1 MNGKDDDRIDG
12 LEQTKYK
19 ISKQPSESSKE
30 ATKTVAKGAAN
41 AYLGPIGGKAVDKLS
56 KTKLGD
62 AVLTKGAKALEK
74 KPMGKQMAQMAHQSG
89 ALNAANQ
96 AMDGKSGGSGQA
108 PTSSATAPSS
118 SMNLDD
124 GTSTSKNSKSKF
136 NKSSSDKV
144 NGNAN
149 LDGEADA
156 TTMLVNFASKHKFK
170 IIAVI
175 LSFFLISFIILIIG
189 SAVISPA
196 NTVIEFFRDSWDKMV
211 TFVTGD
217 KTTQEWEYEYYEKLG
232 KVQDTLSEKYGV
244 CVDINLITA
253 TLTVDV
259 ANDHYIE
266 EGKEEADSEA
276 QDPEGSEIGLTG
288 EDYKKMIQQVELLG
302 NMQIKRTI
310 YGLDEEVKKN
320 NSGSGIAHDYCKK
333 ESSEYVYPLHY
344 GGIDGEDTLERKN
357 DFKYVVD
364 GFYFFDPLGLR
375 STLKDISEKF
385 KDKAEGIPT
394 RDSRTVRMVASND
407 IKPGFLKFFTRKT
420 KQERNIEY
428 KFYVPAYTY
437 PEKIDANG
445 HTYIDYN
452 DPQCIP
458 SVPTDSHDFA
468 KLDIGSLNDMENNVY
483 YWNLMDS
490 FIADY
495 YEDYLPTI
503 SGPVEEG
510 SEAYEKIKK
519 IISDIYLL
527 YHEMGPNQT
536 CESSSYICR
545 DDEGSDYYGGGE
557 TSIERGDFIDKIAPI
572 AIEEMERTGVN
583 ASITIAQAAVES
595 KNGASKLSSKY
606 SNYYGMTAGNCAP
619 KIDPSGF
626 AGTVYA
632 TGEGDNQCQ
641 GNAFWNGSVVAMC
654 NSSGKDCQW
663 YRVYDSFKNSTRDHS
678 RLISESYGCMQSNY
692 AEQLSCIA
700 NKGYASASNYEKI
713 IASVINTYDL
723 TQYDIGQFDGTI
735 DPITD
740 QQYTNAICNE
750 LGTST
755 GDWANWKQYDP
766 AWKSVPL
773 GPSTV
778 GAIGCAMTSVAI
790 QIARSGV
797 STTLG
802 ADFNPGTFAQAL
814 TRVGGF
820 DSRGNI
826 SWSSVTN
833 IAPSFNWT
841 GTRAHGS
848 ISPSTIDS
856 LVKQGYYV
864 ILNVKNGRHW
874 VAVDRVEGNKI
885 YMFDPGSGGTEVGQT
900 YGLNS
905 VVGYTTYRKG

>member
-1 MNGKDDDRIDG
+1 MNGKDDDKIEG

-19 ISKQPSESSKE
+19 RSNQPSESSKE
-30 ATKTVAKGAAN
+30 ATKTAAKGAAN
-41 AYLGPIGGKAVDKLS
+41 AYLGPMGGKAVDALS

-74 KPMGKQMAQMAHQSG
+74 SPMGKQMAQMADKSG

-96 AMDGKSGGSGQA
+96 AMDAKSGGSGQA
-108 PTSSATAPSS
+108 PTSSGSAPSS
-118 SMNLDD
+118 SMNLED
-124 GTSTSKNSKSKF
+124 GTSNPKNSKSNFF
-136 NKSSSDKV
+136 NKSSSDKTD
-144 NGNAN
+144 GNAN
-149 LDGEADA
+149 LDGEVDA
-156 TTMLVNFASKHKFK
+156 TTKLANFASKHKFK

-217 KTTQEWEYEYYEKLG
+217 ESTQKWEYEYYEKLG
-232 KVQDTLSEKYGV
+232 EVQDTLSKKYGV
-244 CVDINLITA
+244 CIDINLITA

-259 ANDHYIE
+259 ANDHYID
-266 EGKEEADSEA
+266 EGKEEADSQA
-276 QDPEGSEIGLTG
+276 QGGSELTLDAH
-288 EDYKKMIQQVELLG
+288 DYKKMIQQIETLG
-302 NMQIKRTI
+302 NMQIRRTV
-310 YGLDEEVKKN
+310 YGLDKRDEITSGEFAGKHCKEESDEKTVT
-320 NSGSGIAHDYCKK
+320 SA
-333 ESSEYVYPLHY
+333 
-344 GGIDGEDTLERKN
+344 DGEN
-357 DFKYVVD
+357 
-364 GFYFFDPLGLR
+364 PL
-375 STLKDISEKF
+375 DVFVYSENFVSDLYNKI
-385 KDKAEGIPT
+385 KAFAVGEIV
-394 RDSRTVRMVASND
+394 RDSVNSRKVASND
-407 IKPGFLKFFTRKT
+407 LQNNMLKFFTRKANEE
-420 KQERNIEY
+420 KNIEY
-428 KFYVPAYTY
+428 KLYTPAFS
-437 PEKIDANG
+437 EENILDANNNVIG
-445 HTYIDYN
+445 VKKVCYD
-452 DPQCIP
+452 D
-458 SVPTDSHDFA
+458 VPRDSSGHDFA

-495 YEDYLPTI
+495 YEDYLPKI

-510 SEAYEKIKK
+510 SEAYEKIKN

-536 CESSSYICR
+536 CESTSYICR
-545 DDEGSDYYGGGE
+545 NDEGSDYYGGGE
-557 TSIERGDFIDKIAPI
+557 TSLKRDEFIDKIAPI
-572 AIEEMERTGVN
+572 AIEEMERTGVM

-595 KNGASKLSSKY
+595 NNGGSGLSSKY
-606 SNYYGMTAGNCAP
+606 SNYYGMTAGSCAP
-619 KIDPSGF
+619 KTNPSGF

-632 TGEGDNQCQ
+632 SGEGDNKCQ

-654 NSSGKDCQW
+654 NSSGQDCQW
-663 YRVYDSFKNSTRDHS
+663 YRVYDSFQNSTRDHS
-678 RLISESYGCMQSNY
+678 RLISESYGCTQSNY
-692 AEQLSCIA
+692 TEQLSCII
-700 NKGYASASNYEKI
+700 NSGYASASNYEKTI
-713 IASVINTYDL
+713 SSVINTYNL
-723 TQYDIGQFDGTI
+723 TQYDIGNFDGTI

-740 QQYTNAICNE
+740 PQYTNAICNE
-750 LGTST
+750 LGAST

-766 AWKSVPL
+766 KWKSVPL

-814 TRVGGF
+814 TQVGGF

-826 SWSSVTN
+826 DWSSVTK
-833 IAPSFNWT
+833 IAPSFHWT
-841 GTRAHGS
+841 GTRVYGS
-848 ISPSTIDS
+848 VSPSTIDS
-856 LVKQGYYV
+856 LIQQGYYV

-900 YGLNS
+900 YGLSS

>member
-1 MNGKDDDRIDG
+1 MNGKDDDKIEG

-19 ISKQPSESSKE
+19 RSNQPSESSKE

-41 AYLGPIGGKAVDKLS
+41 AYLGPMGGKAVDALS

-74 KPMGKQMAQMAHQSG
+74 SPMGKQMAQMADKSG

-96 AMDGKSGGSGQA
+96 AMDAKSGGSGQA
-108 PTSSATAPSS
+108 PTSSGSAPSS
-118 SMNLDD
+118 SMNLED
-124 GTSTSKNSKSKF
+124 GTSNLKNSKSNFF
-136 NKSSSDKV
+136 NKSSSDKTD
-144 NGNAN
+144 GNAN
-149 LDGEADA
+149 LDGEVDA
-156 TTMLVNFASKHKFK
+156 TTKLVNFASKHKFK

-217 KTTQEWEYEYYEKLG
+217 ESTQKWEYEYYEKLG
-232 KVQDTLSEKYGV
+232 EVQDTLSKKYGV
-244 CVDINLITA
+244 CIDINLITA

-259 ANDHYIE
+259 ANDHYID
-266 EGKEEADSEA
+266 EGKEEADPNA
-276 QDPEGSEIGLTG
+276 QDPEGSELGLTG
-288 EDYKKMIQQVELLG
+288 ADYKKMIQQVELLG
-302 NMQIKRTI
+302 NMQIKRAI
-310 YGLDEEVKKN
+310 YGLDEEVKDS
-320 NSGSGIAHDYCKK
+320 NSGTGIADDYCKK

-344 GGIDGEDTLERKN
+344 GGIDGEDTSERKD
-357 DFKYVVD
+357 DFKYD
-364 GFYFFDPLGLR
+364 NPRFAFFGIR
-375 STLKDISEKF
+375 EQIQ
-385 KDKAEGIPT
+385 KAVAAGSGIPV
-394 RDSRTVRMVASND
+394 RDSRTVRLVAAND
-407 IKPGFLKFFTRKT
+407 IENGFLKFFTRKT

-428 KFYVPAYTY
+428 RFYVPAYTY
-437 PEKIDANG
+437 PEKRDANG
-445 HTYIDYN
+445 HVYIDYN
-452 DPQCIP
+452 DPQCEP

-495 YEDYLPTI
+495 YEDYLPRI

-510 SEAYEKIKK
+510 SEAYEKIKN

-536 CESSSYICR
+536 CESTSYICR
-545 DDEGSDYYGGGE
+545 DDEGPDYYGGGE
-557 TSIERGDFIDKIAPI
+557 TSLKREEFIDKIAPI
-572 AIEEMERTGVN
+572 AIEEMERTGVM
-583 ASITIAQAAVES
+583 ASITIAQAAIES
-595 KNGASKLSSKY
+595 NNGGSGLSSKY
-606 SNYYGMTAGNCAP
+606 SNYYGMTAGSCAP
-619 KIDPSGF
+619 KTNPSGF

-632 TGEGDNQCQ
+632 SGEGDNKCQ

-678 RLISESYGCMQSNY
+678 RLISESYGCTQSNY
-692 AEQLSCIA
+692 TEQLSCIV
-700 NKGYASASNYEKI
+700 NKGYASASNYEKSI
-713 IASVINTYDL
+713 SSVINTYNL
-723 TQYDIGQFDGTI
+723 TQYDIGSFDGTI

-740 QQYTNAICNE
+740 PQYTNAICNE

-766 AWKSVPL
+766 KWKSVPL

-814 TRVGGF
+814 TQVGGF

-826 SWSSVTN
+826 DWYSVTK
-833 IAPSFNWT
+833 IAPSFHWT
-841 GTRAHGS
+841 GTRVYGS
-848 ISPSTIDS
+848 VSPSTIDS
-856 LVKQGYYV
+856 LIQQGYYV

-900 YGLNS
+900 YGLSS